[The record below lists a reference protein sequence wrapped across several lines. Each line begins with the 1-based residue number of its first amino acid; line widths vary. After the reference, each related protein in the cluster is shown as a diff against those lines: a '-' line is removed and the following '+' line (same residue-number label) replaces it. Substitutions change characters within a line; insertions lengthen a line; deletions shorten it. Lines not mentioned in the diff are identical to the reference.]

1 MANIREIRGRIKSVK
16 STQQIT
22 KAMKMVS
29 AAKLHRIQGG
39 MDAVKLFAERA
50 REIVDALS
58 GVDTDEPLLTPRQE
72 VKTVCYVVFIGNRG
86 LCSLYNFSLV
96 DKLRELLASEEH
108 SAVVVAA
115 GRWGVDEMEDKG
127 LPVIKRFSELSD
139 LPTGDDAASLAD
151 YMKKLYL
158 SGEADEIRLVY
169 QQYHSA
175 FRQTPV
181 CVPFLPV
188 QPTPGGEPPEYLI
201 EPDRASVVHNAL
213 EIYVDAVV
221 MDALREARQG
231 EQAAR
236 MTDMSAATDATTE
249 LIDKLSLDL
258 NRARQAAITA
268 EIADI
273 VGGTKAMKAGTI
285 HT

>member
-1 MANIREIRGRIKSVK
+1 MAGIREIRGRIKSVK

-29 AAKLHRIQGG
+29 AAKLRRIQGG
-39 MDAVKLFAERA
+39 MDAVKLFADRA
-50 REIVDALS
+50 REIVDVLS
-58 GVDTDEPLLTPRQE
+58 GTDTNEPLLTPRQE

-86 LCSLYNFSLV
+86 LCSLYNLSLV
-96 DKLRELLASEEH
+96 DYLRELLAAEEH
-108 SAVVVAA
+108 DSAVVAA
-115 GRWGVDEMEDKG
+115 GRWGADEMEDKG
-127 LPVIKRFSELSD
+127 LPVIRRFSELSD
-139 LPTGDDAASLAD
+139 LPVQADAAALAD
-151 YMKKLYL
+151 YMKELYL
-158 SGEADEIRLVY
+158 SGQADEIRLVY
-169 QQYHSA
+169 QRYHSA
-175 FRQTPV
+175 LRQTPV

-188 QPTPGGEPPEYLI
+188 RPTAGGEATEYLI

-236 MTDMSAATDATTE
+236 MTDMSAATDATAE
-249 LIDKLSLDL
+249 LIDKLSLEL

>member
-22 KAMKMVS
+22 KAMKLVS
-29 AAKLHRIQGG
+29 AAKLRRIQGG
-39 MDAVKLFAERA
+39 MDAVKLFAAESC
-50 REIVDALS
+50 EIVDILS
-58 GVDTDEPLLTPRQE
+58 GAETDEPLLTPRQE

-86 LCSLYNFSLV
+86 LCGTYNFSLV
-96 DKLRELLASEEH
+96 HQLRELLAAEEH
-108 SAVVVAA
+108 AAFVVAA
-115 GRWGVDEMEDKG
+115 GRWGSDVMEDEG
-127 LPVIKRFSELSD
+127 IPVKKRFSDLGD
-139 LPTGDDAASLAD
+139 LPTQADAVRLAD
-151 YMKKLYL
+151 YLKDLYL

-175 FRQTPV
+175 LRQTPV
-181 CVPFLPV
+181 WVPFLPV
-188 QPTPGGEPPEYLI
+188 RRPAGEAAEYLI
-201 EPDRASVVHNAL
+201 EPSRAAVVHNAV
-213 EIYVDAVV
+213 EIYVDAMV

-236 MTDMSAATDATTE
+236 MTDMTAATDATAE
-249 LIDKLSLDL
+249 LIDQLSLEL
-258 NRARQAAITA
+258 NRARQAAVTA

-285 HT
+285 HS